1 MRRNQTVV
9 IVIPAKEKT
18 HAARR
23 TFLGLGMVGLAISL
37 LQACGGGGG
46 GGSVAVDFS
55 GLVDIGGD
63 RKMYLECRGNGS
75 PTIVLIN
82 GLGGA
87 ADYWNSTETAALAAA
102 GEVSR
107 FARVCAYDRPGTVRV
122 DNQFSRSDP
131 IPQPSSEQSA
141 VADLHAML
149 AAAGVRGPYVLAAHS
164 YGGFIARLYASTF
177 PDEVS
182 GMVLIDALSEGFVDA
197 MSAERYAQWRTS
209 QQVPADVIAEYPALE
224 RMDMDAVLSQI
235 RAAPPLAPM
244 PLTVLSADQLW
255 APQWA
260 SMIAEG
266 LLPPDTPA
274 DLGAVIDDA
283 QRASQD
289 YQAHL
294 VPDAIHITETHSG
307 HNIPRENP
315 AIVTEAIRGVFE
327 AVRRQP
333 RRERI

>member
-1 MRRNQTVV
+1 MRTNQTVA

-46 GGSVAVDFS
+46 GGGGGSVAADFS

-87 ADYWNSTETAALAAA
+87 ADYWNSTETAAPAAA

-177 PDEVS
+177 P
-182 GMVLIDALSEGFVDA
+182 
-197 MSAERYAQWRTS
+197 
-209 QQVPADVIAEYPALE
+209 
-224 RMDMDAVLSQI
+224 
-235 RAAPPLAPM
+235 
-244 PLTVLSADQLW
+244 
-255 APQWA
+255 
-260 SMIAEG
+260 
-266 LLPPDTPA
+266 
-274 DLGAVIDDA
+274 
-283 QRASQD
+283 
-289 YQAHL
+289 
-294 VPDAIHITETHSG
+294 HSG

-327 AVRRQP
+327 AVRRQA
-333 RRERI
+333 RRERT